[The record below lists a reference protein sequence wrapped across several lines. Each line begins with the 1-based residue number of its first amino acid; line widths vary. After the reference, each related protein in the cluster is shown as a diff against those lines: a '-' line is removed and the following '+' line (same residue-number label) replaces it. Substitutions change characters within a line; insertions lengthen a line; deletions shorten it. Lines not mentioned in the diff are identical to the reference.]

1 MEEPTQQLD
10 DGQRQAVRHFAGR
23 VRDGDTM
30 AEIFGVDD
38 DQLTALEAQAY
49 RLYCNGQFDK
59 AKIAGRGILAL
70 DEERSLTHLILGDI
84 ALEEYRFSTAV
95 EHLELALELDDEQLG
110 VRTRLGEALLKAG
123 CPDQAR
129 RHLQAVI
136 DADAHAGSADV
147 RRCRVLLE
155 AIDQ

>member
-1 MEEPTQQLD
+1 MEETTQELD
-10 DGQRQAVRHFAGR
+10 DGQRRAVRHFAGR

-38 DQLTALEAQAY
+38 DQLAALEAQAY
-49 RLYCNGQFDK
+49 RLYRNGQFDK

-84 ALEEYRFSTAV
+84 ALEEYRFSAAV
-95 EHLELALELDDEQLG
+95 EHLELAFELGDEQLG
-110 VRTRLGEALLKAG
+110 VRTRLGEALLKSG
-123 CPDQAR
+123 CSEQAR
-129 RHLQAVI
+129 RHLEAVVE
-136 DADAHAGSADV
+136 ADDDAGSADI

-155 AIDQ
+155 SLDQ